1 MSYIKINKDSLDYDY
16 YSMFH
21 SYTMNNFVRNIMRKG
36 KYKKALKIARLG
48 LIGAIKRIYRSLLSN
63 TLLPVHGIPLNF
75 KRATPT
81 YLSQSNYDNIIIELT
96 KPFEN
101 ENTNYIKKLRKY
113 KFKKPKINTA
123 FNNHLEFLEK
133 ENKKE
138 VERKLYEVLNNPIDL
153 NKNTSQAM
161 KLVYFL
167 KSKYDILC
175 DDLSFQKIY
184 TRRPSVLY
192 YKNRKYT
199 VFDLVI
205 QVYAMLANIW
215 YMKKI
220 KVSGRTVLV
229 PTPLRPY
236 RRVSV
241 VTQMIMKGLRKL
253 RRQERFIKKAMI
265 NTISQEFWQLGLY
278 YNPVF
283 SHPTI
288 TASNIWQLKEQ
299 SHKELVANLKNIKHA
314 NYI

>member
-1 MSYIKINKDSLDYDY
+1 MSYIKINKDFLDYDY
-16 YSMFH
+16 YAAFH

-36 KYKKALKIARLG
+36 KYKKAIKIARLG
-48 LIGAIKRIYRSLLSN
+48 LIGAIKKIFRSLRKNMLH
-63 TLLPVHGIPLNF
+63 PMFKIPLNF
-75 KRATPT
+75 KRSTPT
-81 YLSQSNYDNIIIELT
+81 KLNKNSLANIHNQLRIPLENRKTLIDEIINPSEGFKLKNELLSLKTQ
-96 KPFEN
+96 
-101 ENTNYIKKLRKY
+101 
-113 KFKKPKINTA
+113 
-123 FNNHLEFLEK
+123 
-133 ENKKE
+133 
-138 VERKLYEVLNNPIDL
+138 YEVLR
-153 NKNTSQAM
+153 
-161 KLVYFL
+161 
-167 KSKYDILC
+167 
-175 DDLSFQKIY
+175 DDLSFKKIY
-184 TRRPSVLY
+184 TKKPSIFF
-192 YKNRKYT
+192 YKNRQYT
-199 VFDLVI
+199 IFDVVI
-205 QVYAMLANIW
+205 QVYGMLANIW

-229 PTPLRPY
+229 PTPLRNY

-265 NTISQEFWQLGLY
+265 NTISQEFWYLVFY

>member
-1 MSYIKINKDSLDYDY
+1 
-16 YSMFH
+16 
-21 SYTMNNFVRNIMRKG
+21 MNNFVRNIMRKG

-75 KRATPT
+75 KRATPI
-81 YLSQSNYDNIIIELT
+81 YLSQKKYDNIIIEFSRVLDNGKT
-96 KPFEN
+96 D
-101 ENTNYIKKLRKY
+101 YIKGLRRY
-113 KFKKPKINTA
+113 KFKKPSVMAVFTNYVDY
-123 FNNHLEFLEK
+123 LEK
-133 ENKKE
+133 ENKQELEQKVIE
-138 VERKLYEVLNNPIDL
+138 VVTTPIEKLKKP
-153 NKNTSQAM
+153 SRA
-161 KLVYFL
+161 VYSL
-167 KSKYDILC
+167 KTKYDILC
-175 DDLSFQKIY
+175 DDLLFQKIY
-184 TRRPSVLY
+184 TKRPSVHY

-283 SHPTI
+283 SHATI

>member
-1 MSYIKINKDSLDYDY
+1 MSYIKIHKNSLDYDY
-16 YSMFH
+16 HSRFH

-81 YLSQSNYDNIIIELT
+81 YLSQESYNNLQIGLNTPIDEEYDN
-96 KPFEN
+96 
-101 ENTNYIKKLRKY
+101 YIQWLKNF
-113 KFKKPKINTA
+113 KFKKPSINA
-123 FNNHLEFLEK
+123 SFNPEIERLEK
-133 ENKKE
+133 DNRKIIDEIQNPSSILEYPENSFINQIKIQYE
-138 VERKLYEVLNNPIDL
+138 MISDDLVFQKLY
-153 NKNTSQAM
+153 
-161 KLVYFL
+161 
-167 KSKYDILC
+167 SK
-175 DDLSFQKIY
+175 
-184 TRRPSVLY
+184 RPSVLY

-215 YMKKI
+215 YMKKM

-241 VTQMIMKGLRKL
+241 VTKMIMKGLRKL

-278 YNPVF
+278 YNPVLY
-283 SHPTI
+283 HPTI

-299 SHKELVANLKNIKHA
+299 SHKELVANLKNIKYA